1 MIIPTESDYFIR
13 TEVKNQQNRSEIA
26 QRLGYLP
33 PRMVPTPQLYSEYL
47 KSQKPLP
54 QDASGGLYW
63 RYALRDYFPVNADR
77 SFIPGL
83 GPFKQP
89 RVWHGPPMA
98 ALKRS

>member
-33 PRMVPTPQLYSEYL
+33 PRMVPTPQLYSEHL

-63 RYALRDYFPVNADR
+63 RYALRDYFPVNADK

-89 RVWHGPPMA
+89 GVWHGAPMA